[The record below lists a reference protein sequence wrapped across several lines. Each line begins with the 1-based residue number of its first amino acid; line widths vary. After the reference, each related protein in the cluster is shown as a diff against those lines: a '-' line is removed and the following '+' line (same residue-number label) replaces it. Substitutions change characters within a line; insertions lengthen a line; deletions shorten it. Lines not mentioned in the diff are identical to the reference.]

1 MKYKLTTLTLAA
13 MLACGTVHAQSNKE
27 MAAQIKQL
35 QEQLQAL
42 KAELDGMK
50 KQQATVVQSPRAVE
64 ASSGQSDNAVARP
77 STTVSAVAS
86 QEGASLSLIHI

>member
-42 KAELDGMK
+42 KQETK
-50 KQQATVVQSPRAVE
+50 TVLPWLPQVFTPE
-64 ASSGQSDNAVARP
+64 FK
-77 STTVSAVAS
+77 
-86 QEGASLSLIHI
+86 E